1 MSNFTDYFQSIPDPR
16 MDRTKLHL
24 LEDIIGLAVIAVICG
39 AESWES
45 IAEFGR
51 MKETFLRTIL
61 SLPNG
66 IASHDT
72 IERVFK
78 RIRPEKF
85 EECFI
90 AWTNSLFK
98 KIGGEIISIDG
109 KTLRG
114 SQDKKN
120 GKSAI
125 HMVSAWANTNRLVLG
140 QIKTEEKS
148 NEITAIPKLLE
159 ILDIAGSIITIDAMG
174 CQKEIVKKIQ
184 SQNADYIIG
193 LKGNQGYL
201 KEQVE
206 NLFTQSRVD
215 DVSEQTEKDHGRIE
229 TRKCSVISNLEWIDD
244 KESWAGLQSIVK
256 VEAQREVNNKVTTE
270 VRYYISSLNEKASF
284 MQIGIRSHWGIEN
297 SQHWV
302 LDVAFR
308 EDENRKRKDN
318 AAENFAIVRRIAL
331 NLLKKDSSTRMGLQN
346 RRLMAAWSN
355 EYLLKILKI

>member
-1 MSNFTDYFQSIPDPR
+1 MNHFIDYFQSIPDPR
-16 MDRTKLHL
+16 IDRTKLHL

-39 AESWES
+39 AESWEA
-45 IAEFGR
+45 IEEFGQ
-51 MKETFLRTIL
+51 MKENFLRTIL

-78 RIRPEKF
+78 RIQPEKF

-90 AWTNSLFK
+90 LWTNALFK
-98 KIGGEIISIDG
+98 KTGGEIINIDG

-159 ILDIAGSIITIDAMG
+159 VLDVEGSIITIDAMG
-174 CQKEIVKKIQ
+174 CQKEIAKKIKDK
-184 SQNADYIIG
+184 NADYIFG

-206 NLFTQSRVD
+206 GLFTQRKPD

-229 TRKCSVISNLEWIDD
+229 TRKCFVINNLDWLETKADWV
-244 KESWAGLQSIVK
+244 GLQSVVK
-256 VEAQREVNNKVTTE
+256 IEAHREINDKVTKE
-270 VRYYISSLNEKASF
+270 IRYYISSLNKDAAF
-284 MQIGIRSHWGIEN
+284 MQTGIRNHWGIEN

-302 LDVAFR
+302 LDMAFR

-331 NLLKKDSSTRMGLQN
+331 NMLKKDNSTRMGIQN

>member
-1 MSNFTDYFQSIPDPR
+1 MSNFTDYFQTIPDTR
-16 MDRTKLHL
+16 VDRTKLHL
-24 LEDIIGLAVIAVICG
+24 LEDIIGLTVIAVICG
-39 AESWES
+39 AEGWEA

-51 MKETFLRTIL
+51 MKEKFLRTIL

-78 RIRPEKF
+78 RIQPEKF

-90 AWTNSLFK
+90 AWTNTLFK
-98 KIGGEIISIDG
+98 KSGGEIISIDG

-120 GKSAI
+120 GKPAI

-159 ILDIAGSIITIDAMG
+159 VLDIEGSIITIDAMG
-174 CQKEIVKKIQ
+174 CQKEIAKKIKAK
-184 SQNADYIIG
+184 NADYIFG

-206 NLFTQSRVD
+206 SLFTQRRPD
-215 DVSEQTEKDHGRIE
+215 DISEQIEKDHGRIE
-229 TRKCSVISNLEWIDD
+229 KRKCSVINNLEWIED
-244 KESWAGLQSIVK
+244 KDAWAGLQSIVK
-256 VEAQREVNNKVTTE
+256 IEADREINSKVTKE
-270 VRYYISSLNEKASF
+270 VRYYISSLNEKATF
-284 MQIGIRSHWGIEN
+284 MQTGIRNHWGIEN

-302 LDVAFR
+302 LDMAFR
-308 EDENRKRKDN
+308 EDESRKRKDN
-318 AAENFAIVRRIAL
+318 AAENFAIVRRIAF
-331 NLLKKDSSTRMGLQN
+331 NMLKRDSSTRMGIQN
-346 RRLMAAWSN
+346 KRLMAAWSN